1 MTVCQENLGL
11 EFFQNKAVVADFNG
25 GKISS
30 DAGLLLFAEVD
41 RKLGFS
47 DALTQQLEDR
57 RDPSYIKH
65 ALVDIMRQRL
75 YQIAAGYEDCNDA
88 TTLRKDP
95 ILKMSCDRN
104 PESDGD
110 LASQPT
116 LSRFETGR
124 DVRELNR
131 MGWELVAAFIRRYP
145 TPPKEII
152 LEFDPTDDP
161 AHGQQEFVEFNGY
174 YDQHMYCPLLIGE
187 GHSGHLITAILRPG
201 NAHAT
206 KGARGILRRLVQ
218 RLREAWPEVKIYL
231 RADAGFAQP
240 ELYELCEELG
250 IIYTIGLITN
260 AQLQRL
266 NAENLKQAWEIL
278 QQQQRQQME
287 EHSLT
292 DPAVRKTPM
301 TVRLLREFSYQA
313 GSWSQPRRVI
323 AKSEI
328 TRQGENQRFVVTNH
342 DLPAEAGYEFYT
354 ARGDFENRIKEFKLD
369 LKADR
374 LSCARFRDNQFR
386 LFLHVAAYNLFQVVR
401 ALLDGT
407 ELAKAQVERLR
418 NKIVKVGALVTES
431 TRRIVVAISSSYPYQ
446 KAWRHLLAKLHAAE
460 VFSTA

>member
-1 MTVCQENLGL
+1 MVT
-11 EFFQNKAVVADFNG
+11 DFNG
-25 GKISS
+25 GNISS

-47 DALTQQLEDR
+47 EALTAQLEDR

-65 ALVDIMRQRL
+65 TLHDIMRQRL

-88 TTLRKDP
+88 TSLRSDP

-104 PESDGD
+104 PQSDRD

-124 DVRELNR
+124 KVRELNR
-131 MGWELVAAFIRRYP
+131 MGWELVEAFIRRYP
-145 TPPKEII
+145 QPPTEII

-174 YDQHMYCPLLIGE
+174 YDQHMYSPLLIGE

-201 NAHAT
+201 KAHAT
-206 KGARGILRRLVQ
+206 KGVAGILRRLVK
-218 RLREAWPEVKIYL
+218 RLREVWPQVKIFL
-231 RADAGFAQP
+231 RADAGFASP
-240 ELYELCEELG
+240 DLYELSEKLG

-260 AQLQRL
+260 AQLKRL
-266 NAENLKQAWEIL
+266 NAENLKQAWEIFA
-278 QQQQRQQME
+278 QQQQQ
-287 EHSLT
+287 
-292 DPAVRKTPM
+292 AVEQSPLDATVKKTLA
-301 TVRLLREFSYQA
+301 TVRRLHEFSYQA

-369 LKADR
+369 IKADR
-374 LSCARFRDNQFR
+374 LSCTQFLDNQFR
-386 LFLHVAAYNLFQVVR
+386 LFLHVAAYNLFQMVQT
-401 ALLDGT
+401 LLKGT
-407 ELAKAQVERLR
+407 ELAQAQVERLR

-431 TRRIVVAISSSYPYQ
+431 TRRIVVSLSSSYPYQ
-446 KAWRHLLAKLHAAE
+446 KIWRHLLAKLHTAE